1 MHAAE
6 IARSIGV
13 IAVDCQAVAATKGLM
28 FSLTVDFA
36 GTHSS
41 EWASDEEMERCSLQS
56 RYALPSLSRFT
67 GWFYLA
73 PTGRS

>member
-1 MHAAE
+1 
-6 IARSIGV
+6 
-13 IAVDCQAVAATKGLM
+13 M